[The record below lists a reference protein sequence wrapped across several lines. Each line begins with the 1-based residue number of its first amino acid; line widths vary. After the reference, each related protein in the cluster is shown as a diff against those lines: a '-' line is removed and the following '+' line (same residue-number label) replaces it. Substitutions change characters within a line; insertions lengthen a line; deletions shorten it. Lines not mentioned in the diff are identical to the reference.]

1 METSFINSMA
11 MGSPSGKISKRYKE
25 KYLKQLRDSINRD
38 LKEQRE
44 KDFIKLQNPHRE
56 IKIKRLQDNILE
68 LQRVYPK
75 QAFSKRNNQVK
86 DKISDYEK
94 EISVLINNSK

>member
-25 KYLKQLRDSINRD
+25 KYLKQIRDSINRD
-38 LKEQRE
+38 IKELRE
-44 KDFIKLQNPHRE
+44 KPVVINVESE
-56 IKIKRLQDNILE
+56 IKIIQDKILD